1 MTSSNELQILTDD
14 QKREFCLIVLIGC
27 DRETAC
33 NYLGWSRSQLQ
44 NALKQ
49 DPQFAKRLAR
59 AEATPEFIHMR
70 NLHNAAKDEK
80 HWRVS
85 VWWLERC
92 APERYARRNPDAVS
106 AAQLRQIIKQIA
118 DAITGEV
125 ASPDDRQRLLTRLSK
140 IAREVQDDQSP
151 ETEDRSCDS
160 HSESQPS

>member
-1 MTSSNELQILTDD
+1 VTSLTESPPLTDD
-14 QKREFCLIVLIGC
+14 QKREFCLILLIGC
-27 DRETAC
+27 DHETAS
-33 NYLGWSRSQLQ
+33 NYLGCTLGQLQ

-49 DPQFAKRLAR
+49 DPQFAKQLAR

-92 APERYARRNPDAVS
+92 APERYARRSPDAIS
-106 AAQLRQIIKQIA
+106 AAQLRQIIKELG
-118 DAITGEV
+118 DAIAGEV
-125 ASPDDRQRLLTRLSK
+125 ASRDDRQRLLTRLSK

-151 ETEDRSCDS
+151 ETEDHSHDS
-160 HSESQPS
+160 PSESNQP

>member
-1 MTSSNELQILTDD
+1 MTSLTEIQPLTDD

-27 DRETAC
+27 DRETATK
-33 NYLGWSRSQLQ
+33 YLGCTQHQLQ

-49 DPQFAKRLAR
+49 DPQFAKQLAR

-92 APERYARRNPDAVS
+92 APERYARRNPDAIS
-106 AAQLRQIIKQIA
+106 AAQLRQIIKQLA
-118 DAITGEV
+118 DAIAGEV
-125 ASPDDRQRLLTRLSK
+125 ANRDDRQRLLTRLIS
-140 IAREVQDDQSP
+140 IAQAVEGDEQVFSSDSDQ
-151 ETEDRSCDS
+151 
-160 HSESQPS
+160 ESSAP